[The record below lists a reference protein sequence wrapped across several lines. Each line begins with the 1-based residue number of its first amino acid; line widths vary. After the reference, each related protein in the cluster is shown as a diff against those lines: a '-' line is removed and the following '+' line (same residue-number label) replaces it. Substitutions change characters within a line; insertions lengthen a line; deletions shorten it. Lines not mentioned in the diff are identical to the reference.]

1 MWYRMITMALSII
14 VIGIFVEQDILGIC
28 YSQVNI
34 ILTQSA
40 VAVWCPYIEHSISC
54 FWRTSYC
61 LINLPSICFGESAH
75 ELDSAF
81 PIDSLRSA

>member
-1 MWYRMITMALSII
+1 VITMALLVT

-28 YSQVNI
+28 CTPQVNI

-40 VAVWCPYIEHSISC
+40 VAVCYPYIEQSVSC
-54 FWRTSYC
+54 YWRTSYC
-61 LINLPSICFGESAH
+61 LSNLPSICFGESAH
-75 ELDSAF
+75 ELDSTF